1 MRLPDFGT
9 NSVTKRRAGFNA
21 VPVVTVM
28 CLILLAL
35 LAVAQVAHLHTT
47 DSDAD
52 HCPLCIMMHSAA
64 PVAIAAMVVVL
75 VQIGRQTLPAEER
88 RAVRYLHP
96 TLYIR
101 PPPDSLQG

>member
-1 MRLPDFGT
+1 LA
-9 NSVTKRRAGFNA
+9 TKRRAGFSA
-21 VPVVTVM
+21 LPVVTLV

-52 HCPLCIMMHSAA
+52 HCPICIMMHSAA
-64 PVAIAAMVVVL
+64 PVAIAAAAVVL
-75 VQIGRQTLPAEER
+75 VQVGRQTLPVAER
-88 RAVRYLHP
+88 TAVRYLHP